1 MKLYEL
7 MENPKLAGA
16 APALG
21 VQTAMD
27 QHTASPIGSG
37 TSKWEAKKRAVT
49 MMGAGGPQKVKMNEV
64 RDVQLD
70 EISNK
75 ILGDYKKAAGAD
87 ASAADKAGD
96 FKRGDKRF
104 KGIVRA
110 TVKQGDNDAKKH
122 KEQGVAEA
130 AGSREKFTDLKSWAA
145 AAKQQGL
152 RVGPANGD
160 IDYDY
165 SYWAVGK
172 GGEVFGKFVTTRVPQ
187 NNHGYIKKQGVAEDD
202 THQIKGNELIE
213 YLMKRF
219 EMTREQAIELLKKK
233 GLAEDDDA
241 IAAFLARGGE
251 VQKLK
256 PAKPRKGEGWQGSSH
271 IGSASGRG
279 NTKGRVSGLGANTG
293 KTAKPVVATESLGR
307 ATPKMPKARD
317 PGHAVLAAKRS
328 SGAAGQHTNK
338 KRQAILQPKHQK
350 PLTRDMDLG
359 EGWKSALGGAALA
372 GAVAL
377 GGGAAHA
384 QSAPSGADQL
394 PSIVAHIT
402 FKVGDQTVTK
412 DFNLGTKFNSPGQ
425 ASAAVEKLMKD
436 KGIKY
441 ANWSLERVEGGAA
454 DAADASYLDSAPA
467 SAAQGNNT
475 NYADNTPYKTSGKS
489 SGDYM
494 AKEDLEESIERRLM
508 QMRRAGYDIT

>member
-1 MKLYEL
+1 MKLYDL

-37 TSKWEAKKRAVT
+37 TSKWEANKRAVT

-64 RDVQLD
+64 RDIQLD

-87 ASAADKAGD
+87 ARAADRAGD

-104 KGIVRA
+104 KGIVQA
-110 TVKQGDNDAKKH
+110 TKKELANDVKQH
-122 KEQGVAEA
+122 KEV
-130 AGSREKFTDLKSWAA
+130 D
-145 AAKQQGL
+145 
-152 RVGPANGD
+152 
-160 IDYDY
+160 
-165 SYWAVGK
+165 
-172 GGEVFGKFVTTRVPQ
+172 
-187 NNHGYIKKQGVAEDD
+187 ED
-202 THQIKGNELIE
+202 N
-213 YLMKRF
+213 
-219 EMTREQAIELLKKK
+219 
-233 GLAEDDDA
+233 DA

-251 VQKLK
+251 IQQVK
-256 PAKPRKGEGWQGSSH
+256 PQRGPKRSGVSFASKH

-279 NTKGRVSGLGANTG
+279 TTKGKVSGLGANTG
-293 KTAKPVVATESLGR
+293 KTAKPVVTTEVSDKTLVGYLNKVHDDSLKHDQDPTKRSAEKRNKSVSGFAQAFNKLDSRKPDGTVKESLGR
-307 ATPKMPKARD
+307 AIPKMPKPRD
-317 PGHAVLAAKRS
+317 PGHAVLAAKRT
-328 SGAAGQHTNK
+328 SGAGGQHTNK
-338 KRQAILQPKHQK
+338 KRQALLQPKHQK

-372 GAVAL
+372 GAMAM

-384 QSAPSGADQL
+384 QNAPSGADSL
-394 PSIVAHIT
+394 PSIVAHIS
-402 FKVGDQTVTK
+402 FVVNGETVTK
-412 DFNLGTKFNSPGQ
+412 DFNLGNKFSSPGQ

-441 ANWSLERVEGGAA
+441 ANWTLERVSGNDANA
-454 DAADASYLDSAPA
+454 DDSYLDSSPA
-467 SAAQGNNT
+467 SATQGPST
-475 NYADNTPYKTSGKS
+475 SNYADNTPYKTSGKT